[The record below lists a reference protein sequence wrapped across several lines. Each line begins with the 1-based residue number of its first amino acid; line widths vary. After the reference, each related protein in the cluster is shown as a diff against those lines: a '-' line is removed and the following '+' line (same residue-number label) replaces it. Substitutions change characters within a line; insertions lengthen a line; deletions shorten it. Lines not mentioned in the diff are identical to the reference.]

1 LIGSTANLSS
11 EGFFN
16 QQQRTEMIGKKYEIA
31 GMILDIIGDAG
42 EQWEVKNMTT
52 QEIIFFNKIQLQDA
66 IKLGKVVDVSD
77 DEKLSG

>member
-1 LIGSTANLSS
+1 
-11 EGFFN
+11 
-16 QQQRTEMIGKKYEIA
+16 MIGKKYEIA

-42 EQWEVKNMTT
+42 EPWEVKNMTT

>member
-1 LIGSTANLSS
+1 
-11 EGFFN
+11 
-16 QQQRTEMIGKKYEIA
+16 MIGKKYEIA